1 MAAFQAL
8 LYGHTK
14 QSDIVVG
21 SPVANRTREEI
32 EGLVGFFVNTLA
44 LRTRLSDELT
54 FRTLLARVREV
65 CLEAYDY
72 QDLPFEMIVASLNPP
87 RELGAAP
94 LFQVMFS
101 LQNENENTL
110 PLPGLANH
118 THDAGLGNV
127 EV

>member
-1 MAAFQAL
+1 M
-8 LYGHTK
+8 
-14 QSDIVVG
+14 
-21 SPVANRTREEI
+21 
-32 EGLVGFFVNTLA
+32 
-44 LRTRLSDELT
+44 
-54 FRTLLARVREV
+54 REV

-101 LQNENENTL
+101 LQNEKERKHAAYSRT
-110 PLPGLANH
+110 PNH